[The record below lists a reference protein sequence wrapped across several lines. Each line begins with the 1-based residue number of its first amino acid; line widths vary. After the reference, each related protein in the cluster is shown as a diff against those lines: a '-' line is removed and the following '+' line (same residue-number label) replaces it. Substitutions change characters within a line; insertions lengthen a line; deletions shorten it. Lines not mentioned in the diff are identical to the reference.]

1 MSANIKALKSRAEN
15 LMNKYTE
22 FSGSLSF
29 MNPLS
34 KYRFQAEQPK
44 FEMQARSL
52 YRDFQNID
60 ESSLSPNEREI
71 YAELASVM
79 QDLIETIFD

>member
-1 MSANIKALKSRAEN
+1 
-15 LMNKYTE
+15 MNKYTE

-52 YRDFQNID
+52 YRDFQSID
-60 ESSLSPNEREI
+60 ESSLSPNERENI
-71 YAELASVM
+71 RRISICNARPYRNH
-79 QDLIETIFD
+79 F